1 VWGSLLT
8 GLLAEVQET
17 ISGVCGPGNIFAGS
31 ILLLLTTEVAGESLV
46 LDWLGAEPE
55 KLLLEDQTPIEN
67 SLSVI
72 CAVK

>member
-1 VWGSLLT
+1 MWGSLLT

-17 ISGVCGPGNIFAGS
+17 VSGVCGPGNILVGS

-55 KLLLEDQTPIEN
+55 KLLLENQTPIEK
-67 SLSVI
+67 SMSVI
-72 CAVK
+72 CGVN